1 MPLSNYGVLKCTP
14 SDDASLVDD
23 DAPPPPSNEFKI
35 PVLVGEKPHSLELRL
50 GAGGDQAFRCG
61 IDFHVADASL
71 IRRLRHLSPGF
82 TPLPSDANSGAL
94 DYVRGPFPDPRQIL
108 TVSDATNPSRRDI
121 WAALRQAMGNA
132 KTIYAF
138 GVFDAKARRL
148 HHIRA
153 NQGNPPSA
161 AKEDGAYQDGGIFID
176 GSESSEPLTAFF
188 FLGMGQ
194 SLHTEPDTAHPLPP
208 AEAPVAALRDR
219 PVHRP
224 LKVYAFDPSRGK
236 NLGNIMTVQVEYEP
250 LRPGPAGKRVS
261 VIDYDLSN
269 DCFYEPVDL
278 DDPAVLIRGGLDPS
292 ESDPRFH
299 QQMVYAVVNETL
311 RRFEM
316 GYGRRLPGTS
326 EGAPFARYDKLK
338 VYPHAMQN
346 SNAFYSRKAGA
357 LLFGYFPAVEE
368 TTGPNLPGQTIF
380 TCLSHDVVAHE
391 TAHAVLERVRPHY
404 CLPTNF
410 EVPAFHEGFA
420 DLLALFHHFSYKEAL
435 RQTIQRTGGELH
447 RFRMKP
453 DVQPGE
459 GGPMIQS
466 EIGADNPLVELARQ
480 FGDATGMRAALR
492 SALGTPPNTN
502 DYRSTTEPHHQGSIL
517 VAAIFDA
524 FFTVYLK
531 RTADLY
537 RIYRAGGGSTSPA
550 ELPSALADR
559 VAAEASQTAED
570 LFNLCARALHYCPNV
585 DITFG
590 DFLRAL
596 VTTQYELHAEDP
608 YGYRDA
614 LMQAFRLRGILPS
627 GVRFFSEDALRWG
640 SLDLPPCKGLVLED
654 SRTLEQDA
662 RDANRQVLTDYVRM
676 HWARLQFEPMRDP
689 YNPEDRRE
697 MKQPFGARPHPGD
710 LKGIYYYRLGR
721 NDELGYETDDLFV
734 VMHQSWGMPLYPET
748 GRQPTFHAVGGAVL
762 VFAAD
767 GSVRYAISKGLR
779 DPARLA
785 SMRSAYASMRALGL
799 TTDDTPFRNFPALS
813 FAAMHRPF

>member
-1 MPLSNYGVLKCTP
+1 MPSEER
-14 SDDASLVDD
+14 
-23 DAPPPPSNEFKI
+23 DAP
-35 PVLVGEKPHSLELRL
+35 VEL
-50 GAGGDQAFRCG
+50 
-61 IDFHVADASL
+61 
-71 IRRLRHLSPGF
+71 
-82 TPLPSDANSGAL
+82 
-94 DYVRGPFPDPRQIL
+94 
-108 TVSDATNPSRRDI
+108 
-121 WAALRQAMGNA
+121 
-132 KTIYAF
+132 
-138 GVFDAKARRL
+138 
-148 HHIRA
+148 
-153 NQGNPPSA
+153 
-161 AKEDGAYQDGGIFID
+161 
-176 GSESSEPLTAFF
+176 
-188 FLGMGQ
+188 
-194 SLHTEPDTAHPLPP
+194 
-208 AEAPVAALRDR
+208 LRDR

-224 LKVYAFDPSRGK
+224 LKVYAFDPSRSK

-250 LRPGPAGKRVS
+250 LMPGPSGKRVS
-261 VIDYDLSN
+261 VVDYDFSN
-269 DCFYEPVDL
+269 DSFYEPVDL

-316 GYGRRLPGTS
+316 GYGRRLPSMS
-326 EGAPFARYDKLK
+326 EGAPYASYDKLK

-357 LLFGYFPAVEE
+357 LLFGYFRAADA
-368 TTGPNLPGQTIF
+368 TTGPNLPGQTVF

-391 TAHAVLERVRPHY
+391 TAHAILERVRPQY

-453 DVQPGE
+453 EVQPGE
-459 GGPMIQS
+459 SGPIIQS

-517 VAAIFDA
+517 VAAVFDA

-531 RTADLY
+531 RTVDLY
-537 RIYRAGGGSTSPA
+537 RIYRAGGGSTNPA
-550 ELPSALADR
+550 ELPAALADR
-559 VAAEASQTAED
+559 IAAEASQTAED

-596 VTTQYELHAEDP
+596 ITTQYELHAEDP

-627 GVRFFSEDALRWG
+627 GVRFFSEDALRWN
-640 SLDLPPCKGLVLED
+640 SLDLPPCPGLVLED
-654 SRTLEQDA
+654 SRTQTLDA
-662 RDANRQVLTDYVRM
+662 RDANRRVITDYIRKNST
-676 HWARLQFEPMRDP
+676 RLQFEPLREPTDPNERLDLMRLSGYP
-689 YNPEDRRE
+689 
-697 MKQPFGARPHPGD
+697 GA
-710 LKGIYYYRLGR
+710 LKGTYYYRLRR

-734 VMHQSWGMPLYPET
+734 VMHQSWSMPFNPEK
-748 GRQPTFHAVGGAVL
+748 RSARFHAVGGAVL
-762 VFAAD
+762 VFAVD

-779 DPARLA
+779 DPTRLA
-785 SMRSAYASMRALGL
+785 TMRSSHASMEALGL
-799 TTDDTPFRNFPALS
+799 TTKDTRFTNLPALS
-813 FAAMHRPF
+813 FAAMHRSF